1 MGRCEGSSPQFPG
14 RRGAICARKSNK
26 GNLYRAR
33 NRVCSG
39 FDIPALTPKLSEMI
53 SESSRSR
60 NPAGHA
66 GLLQNLFALVNA
78 LAEFFESRFALLAE
92 ESKAA
97 AVQLLILAGCI
108 VFAVLLCA
116 LGYVFLIT
124 GAVVGLAHLAG
135 ISWPWIALAAAALHF
150 IIALVLLLIA
160 WSRITKPFFRVTL
173 AELRKDREW
182 LRSLDTTNQSTN

>member
-1 MGRCEGSSPQFPG
+1 
-14 RRGAICARKSNK
+14 
-26 GNLYRAR
+26 
-33 NRVCSG
+33 
-39 FDIPALTPKLSEMI
+39 MI

-66 GLLQNLFALVNA
+66 GLLQNLLALASA

-97 AVQLLILAGCI
+97 AVQLLILVCCLI
-108 VFAVLLCA
+108 FAVLLCA

-124 GAVVGLAHLAG
+124 GAVVGLAHLVG
-135 ISWPWIALAAAALHF
+135 ISWPWIALVAAVLHF

-160 WSRITKPFFRVTL
+160 RTRITKPFFRATM
-173 AELRKDREW
+173 AELKKDREW

>member
-1 MGRCEGSSPQFPG
+1 
-14 RRGAICARKSNK
+14 
-26 GNLYRAR
+26 
-33 NRVCSG
+33 
-39 FDIPALTPKLSEMI
+39 MI
-53 SESSRSR
+53 SERSRSR
-60 NPAGHA
+60 NPAGHP
-66 GLLQNLFALVNA
+66 GLLQNLLALVSA

-97 AVQLLILAGCI
+97 AVQFLILAGCI
-108 VFAVLLCA
+108 VFALLLCA

-124 GAVVGLAHLAG
+124 GIVVGLAHLAG

-150 IIALVLLLIA
+150 IIALVLFLIA

-182 LRSLDTTNQSTN
+182 LRNLDATNQSTN